1 MYTHIYICIPTIW
14 EWFIINVLPIFT
26 HISVV
31 SWQFRSE
38 LRGPCRIIPQIVVDN
53 SCKLATDPI
62 MIPYYQLY
70 L

>member
-1 MYTHIYICIPTIW
+1 MYTYTIW
-14 EWFIINVLPIFT
+14 ERFITNVFT